1 MIPRK
6 DHSIL
11 MHPEISQHPYP
22 NCSRNFMNRARK
34 RFFYRKI
41 CGFPK
46 YLKSKK
52 MLKL

>member
-1 MIPRK
+1 MITQK
-6 DHSIL
+6 DHFIL

-22 NCSRNFMNRARK
+22 NCSRKFINRMRK
-34 RFFYRKI
+34 RFFYHKT